1 MRPFGTHRFH
11 DPVVGPVGGH
21 LPKTLTAGERGA
33 HVTEGPAFDKLNLPV
48 FGVTGDHRI
57 DHVETGHA
65 IGELI
70 FASL

>member
-1 MRPFGTHRFH
+1 M
-11 DPVVGPVGGH
+11 PVMNLLVAFNGSDASVAA
-21 LPKTLTAGERGA
+21 LRYAASLAKQRGA
-33 HVTEGPAFDKLNLPV
+33 HVTEGPAFNKLNLPV

-65 IGELI
+65 IGEFI